1 MHTFLR
7 SLLVLAFAGPTLVN
21 AQTGHDPLDLSE
33 RLAACNVCHGARG
46 EGLTGSE
53 YVPHLAGK
61 PRGYLLQQLRA
72 FRDGDRQHA
81 QMAWL
86 VRNLDD
92 GYLGE
97 ISAHFAAMPPRTR
110 AVLADAPAAT
120 DPRAI
125 ALVQR
130 GDPARGIAACTGC
143 HGNDLTGLEPAIPAL
158 VGLPADYVVAQFGAW
173 RTGVR
178 SAREPDCMGAIADAL
193 EPNEIRALANW
204 LASQGHADARPPA
217 AVGSFVPPQDCGGL
231 RSAEVRP

>member
-1 MHTFLR
+1 MHTILR
-7 SLLVLAFAGPTLVN
+7 SLLMLALAGPALAN
-21 AQTGHDPLDLSE
+21 AQTEHQALDFSE
-33 RLAACNVCHGARG
+33 RLAACNVCHGAHG
-46 EGLTGSE
+46 EGLAGSE

-61 PRGYLLQQLRA
+61 PRDYLLQQLRA
-72 FRDGDRQHA
+72 FRDGGRQHA

-110 AVLADAPAAT
+110 AVLAEAPAAT

-125 ALVQR
+125 ELVQR
-130 GDPARGIAACTGC
+130 GDPARGIAACTAC
-143 HGNDLTGLEPAIPAL
+143 HGDDLTGLEPAIPAL

-178 SAREPDCMGAIADAL
+178 TAREPDCMGAIAEAL
-193 EPNEIRALANW
+193 EPAEIRALANW
-204 LASQGHADARPPA
+204 LATQGHADPRPPA
-217 AVGSFVPPQDCGGL
+217 AAGSFIPPQKCGGL
-231 RSAEVRP
+231 PSAEVQP